1 MRPLERILVV
11 EDDPDIQTV
20 IELCLRRFGGYTV
33 HVCGSPREAV
43 GAAESFGPDL
53 ILLDVMM
60 PGMDGL
66 ETLETLRQREATA
79 RIPVIFMT
87 AKVRPHEI
95 ARYTELGALGVV
107 AKPFEPDGLAATV
120 RSLWERAHA

>member
-66 ETLETLRQREATA
+66 ETLAAMRQTEATA

-107 AKPFEPDGLAATV
+107 AKPFEPDGLAATI

>member
-66 ETLETLRQREATA
+66 ETLETLRQTETTA

-107 AKPFEPDGLAATV
+107 AKPFEPDGLAARV

>member
-20 IELCLRRFGGYTV
+20 IELCLRRFGGYMV
-33 HVCGSPREAV
+33 QVCGAPQEAV

-66 ETLETLRQREATA
+66 ETLEMLRQTEATA

-95 ARYTELGALGVV
+95 ERYTELGALGVV
-107 AKPFEPDGLAATV
+107 AKPFEPDGLAETV

>member
-11 EDDPDIQTV
+11 EDDPDIQAVTA
-20 IELCLRRFGGYTV
+20 LSLRAFGGYAV
-33 HVCGSPREAV
+33 QVCGSPREAV
-43 GAAESFGPDL
+43 GAAEAFGPDL

-66 ETLETLRQREATA
+66 ATLETLRQTAATA

-87 AKVRPHEI
+87 AKVRPQEI

-107 AKPFEPDGLAATV
+107 AKPFEPDGLAETI
-120 RSLWERAHA
+120 RTLWERAHA